1 MRENGAKFQNYMQ
14 AEMLKYKHTAVG
26 KLTILMPLICVAM
39 SAVLTHIYFAVDGY
53 NWWYTGMYTGF
64 LALICGIISEK
75 EKKMGNRAV
84 HSLPC
89 DMKKLWDAKVCY
101 GLLMSAGAMV
111 FLTVVIIAVAFL
123 LETVLQV
130 NFILRP
136 SLLEQLA
143 ACVLLWLSFCWQI
156 PWCLF
161 LAQTIGRI
169 PMLIIHF
176 VGTELMT
183 IILSLSPIYMF
194 FPGAIGARMMCPLLK
209 IMPNG
214 LPAQTGEMTFAPRLI
229 NPSSIPIGIAAS
241 VLWFLMILGITRIWY
256 QRRVEK
262 A

>member
-1 MRENGAKFQNYMQ
+1 MRGNGARFQNYMQ

-39 SAVLTHIYFAVDGY
+39 SAVLTHIYFVVDGY

-64 LALICGIISEK
+64 LTLVCGIISEK

-111 FLTVVIIAVAFL
+111 FLTAVIIVAAFL
-123 LETVLQV
+123 METQLQV

-136 SLLEQLA
+136 SFFEQLA

-169 PMLIIHF
+169 PMLILHF

-241 VLWFLMILGITRIWY
+241 VLWFLMIWGITRIWY